1 MAKIPD
7 RLIGYRLYKDGRFIT
22 TADVELPDIEYMTET
37 LSGAGI
43 AGEIEMPALG
53 QISSMVTTINY
64 RTQTNAQ
71 IDFLE
76 PRGTM
81 IDLRGSLQEYD
92 SGSGRITSKAVKV
105 TMNVLP
111 KSSGLGKFEVGA
123 TTDSSSELEVTYLK
137 MFIDNKEVLE
147 IDKTNYIY
155 KVNGVDYLEEIRQQ
169 LGM

>member
-1 MAKIPD
+1 MSKIPD
-7 RLIGYRLYKDGRFIT
+7 RLIGFRLYKGGDFIT
-22 TADVELPDIEYMTET
+22 TADVELPDIEHMTET

-43 AGEIEMPALG
+43 AGEIEMPAIG
-53 QISSMVTTINY
+53 QIASMSTTINY

-92 SGSGRITSKAVKV
+92 SATGRITSKAVKV

-111 KSSGLGKFEVGA
+111 KTIGLGKFEVGA

>member
-1 MAKIPD
+1 MRIPD
-7 RLIGYRLYKDGRFIT
+7 RLIGYRVYKEGKFIA
-22 TADVELPDIEYMTET
+22 TADVELPDIEHMTET

-53 QISSMVTTINY
+53 QIGSMTTTINF

-71 IDFLE
+71 IELLE

-81 IDLRGSLQEYD
+81 LDFRGSLQEYD
-92 SGSGRITSKAVKV
+92 SGAGKIVSKAVKV

-111 KSSGLGKFEVGA
+111 KTTGLGKFEVG
-123 TTDSSSELEVTYLK
+123 TPTDSSSELEVTYLK

-155 KVNGVDYLEEIRQQ
+155 KVNGKDYLEEIRQQ

>member
-7 RLIGYRLYKDGRFIT
+7 RLIGYRVYKGGNFIA
-22 TADVELPDIEYMTET
+22 TADVELPDIEFMTET

-43 AGEIEMPALG
+43 AGEIDMPALG
-53 QISSMVTTINY
+53 QISSMSTTINY

-71 IDFLE
+71 VDFLE
-76 PRGTM
+76 PQGTM
-81 IDLRGSLQEYD
+81 IDLRGALQNYD
-92 SGSGRITSKAVKV
+92 SGSGKIVSKAVKV

-111 KSSGLGKFEVGA
+111 KKSGLGKFEVGA
-123 TTDSSSELEVTYLK
+123 PTDSNSELEVTYLK

-155 KVNGVDYLEEIRQQ
+155 KVNGVDYLEEVREQ

>member
-1 MAKIPD
+1 MSKIPD
-7 RLIGYRLYKDGRFIT
+7 RLIGFRLYKGADFIA
-22 TADVELPDIEYMTET
+22 TADVELPNIEYMTET

-43 AGEIEMPALG
+43 AGEIEMPAIG
-53 QISSMVTTINY
+53 QIGSMSTTINF

-76 PRGTM
+76 PRGEM
-81 IDLRGSLQEYD
+81 IDVRGSLQQYD
-92 SGSGRITSKAVKV
+92 SGTGRIVTVPVKV

-111 KSSGLGKFEVGA
+111 KTAALGKFEVNS

-137 MFIDNKEVLE
+137 MFINNKEVLE

>member
-7 RLIGYRLYKDGRFIT
+7 RLIGFRLYKVGRFIA
-22 TADVELPDIEYMTET
+22 TADIDLPDIEHMTET

-53 QISSMVTTINY
+53 QIASMSTTINY

-81 IDLRGSLQEYD
+81 IDLRGSIQQYD
-92 SGSGRITSKAVKV
+92 SGSGRIVTRGIKV

-111 KSSGLGKFEVGA
+111 KTTGLGKFEVGA

-137 MFIDNKEVLE
+137 MFMDNKEVLE

-155 KVNGVDYLEEIRQQ
+155 KVNGVDYLEEVRQQ